1 MLVAQYQHYG
11 THFFSRSAMGTCN
24 KKLPKALTLSK
35 KKIHFSFIFVFP
47 SVFLFFPSTF
57 PSPYVNCRFELV
69 TFFYFAFCEKDN
81 SKKPLGGNLVHGCC
95 QIWPDLQIWA
105 AQIWPDLGK
114 FFFFLKKNFFPD
126 VPDLARSGQIWPH
139 LGDLGRLGK
148 FFFPGTPNDITKYRL
163 KYRSIYV
170 ARVCKLRGHTRYIKR

>member
-1 MLVAQYQHYG
+1 MYHLSLCSLLYFDCLSLSTDAARSGQI
-11 THFFSRSAMGTCN
+11 SRSG
-24 KKLPKALTLSK
+24 PPRS
-35 KKIHFSFIFVFP
+35 
-47 SVFLFFPSTF
+47 
-57 PSPYVNCRFELV
+57 
-69 TFFYFAFCEKDN
+69 
-81 SKKPLGGNLVHGCC
+81 G
-95 QIWPDLQIWA
+95 QIWEN
-105 AQIWPDLGK
+105 

-170 ARVCKLRGHTRYIKR
+170 ARVCKLRSRTHKVYQTINQSDKRYIIGKLLAPPPCLRIYYVDRPNSVGLRRSSAKHWGST